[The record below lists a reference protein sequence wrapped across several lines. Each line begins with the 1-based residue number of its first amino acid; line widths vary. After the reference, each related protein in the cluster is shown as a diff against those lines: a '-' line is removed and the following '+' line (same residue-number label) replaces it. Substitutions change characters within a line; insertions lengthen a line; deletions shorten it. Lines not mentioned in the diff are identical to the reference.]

1 MNFKTIKYH
10 LKVNKEERILLQF
23 LMHISKN
30 IYNYALYT
38 LRKDYFENG
47 RIDTYFSYNKRLWN
61 NENIHILNTY
71 QSICTIRSCYYGMET
86 FIKRKKYIPH
96 YLNKEGYYPLIT
108 DQIRPIVIKNKKYLK
123 LPLSNILRTNNIYKK
138 EYQDEL
144 INKFIKELKQITIKA
159 IKIPIPK
166 IIKEKTIH
174 QLRIVPNKYGTYF
187 EVEMTYENEE
197 ETIALDEK
205 KYLSMDLG
213 INNLCACVDNDNNS
227 FIIDGKKLKSYN
239 QFYNKQRSYY
249 QSKLTNNK
257 NSKRL
262 QRITRKHNNLVNDY
276 LNKAVNQ
283 IKKIVKEKKIKNIVI
298 GYNKGLKNKGIK
310 NDLIKGK
317 DKKRI
322 NQSFV
327 SIPISRFKEKIKYQL
342 ENIGCKVKIINE
354 SYTSKASFYDNDE
367 MIKGKYS
374 GERIKR
380 GLYETHKGILVNA
393 DINASLNILRKSN
406 PNLECIKLLRGRGL
420 TIPTRIQVNL

>member
-1 MNFKTIKYH
+1 MLYQYVHCMNF
-10 LKVNKEERILLQF
+10 VDILHFVQNF
-23 LMHISKN
+23 
-30 IYNYALYT
+30 
-38 LRKDYFENG
+38 
-47 RIDTYFSYNKRLWN
+47 
-61 NENIHILNTY
+61 
-71 QSICTIRSCYYGMET
+71 CY
-86 FIKRKKYIPH
+86 
-96 YLNKEGYYPLIT
+96 
-108 DQIRPIVIKNKKYLK
+108 
-123 LPLSNILRTNNIYKK
+123 
-138 EYQDEL
+138 
-144 INKFIKELKQITIKA
+144 
-159 IKIPIPK
+159 
-166 IIKEKTIH
+166 
-174 QLRIVPNKYGTYF
+174 
-187 EVEMTYENEE
+187 
-197 ETIALDEK
+197 
-205 KYLSMDLG
+205 
-213 INNLCACVDNDNNS
+213 
-227 FIIDGKKLKSYN
+227 
-239 QFYNKQRSYY
+239 
-249 QSKLTNNK
+249 
-257 NSKRL
+257 
-262 QRITRKHNNLVNDY
+262 KHNNLVNDY

-298 GYNKGLKNKGIK
+298 GYNNGLKNKGIK

-342 ENIGCKVKIINE
+342 ENIGCKVEIINE